1 MALEVAGSIPVT
13 RPILFLVEKDLSS
26 FNYDELVQKALV
38 SVVKEVL
45 SSVAVDGLS
54 GNHHFYI
61 QFRTDH
67 PKTKIPKFLKDRHPE
82 EVMIVLQH
90 QFWDLK
96 VSRMGFSVELSFNS
110 IREPLFIPF
119 NALTAFVDP
128 SVKFALQF
136 TPKFNETDSDP
147 DRPKNLDDKSEGSS
161 EKSDDNIIR
170 FDSFR
175 RK

>member
-13 RPILFLVEKDLSS
+13 RPILFLMEKDLSS

-45 SSVAVDGLS
+45 SDVAVNGLS

-67 PKTKIPKFLKDRHPE
+67 QKTKVPKFLKDRHPE
-82 EVMIVLQH
+82 EVMIVLQY
-90 QFWDLK
+90 QFWNLN
-96 VSRMGFSVELSFNS
+96 VSHTGFSVELSFNS

-119 NALTAFVDP
+119 SALTAFVDP

-136 TPKFNETDSDP
+136 TPRFNEIDSDP
-147 DRPKNLDDKSEGSS
+147 DKPKSS
-161 EKSDDNIIR
+161 EDKEEDSIKSDDNIIR

-175 RK
+175 KK

>member
-13 RPILFLVEKDLSS
+13 RPILFLMEKDLSS

-45 SSVAVDGLS
+45 SDVAVNGLS

-67 PKTKIPKFLKDRHPE
+67 PKTKVPKFLKDRHPE

-96 VSRMGFSVELSFNS
+96 VSRTGFSVELSFNG
-110 IREPLFIPF
+110 IREPLFVPF
-119 NALTAFVDP
+119 SALTAFVDP

-136 TPKFNETDSDP
+136 TPRFNEIDSDP
-147 DRPKNLDDKSEGSS
+147 DKLPL
-161 EKSDDNIIR
+161 
-170 FDSFR
+170 FY
-175 RK
+175 